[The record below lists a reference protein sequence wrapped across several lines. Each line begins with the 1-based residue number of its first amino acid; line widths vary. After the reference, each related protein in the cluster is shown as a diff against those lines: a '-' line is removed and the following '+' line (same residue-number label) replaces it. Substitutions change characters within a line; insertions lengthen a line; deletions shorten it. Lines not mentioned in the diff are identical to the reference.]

1 MKMTLINHK
10 SLRGV
15 SVEWCSGQGVGPER
29 WQERGQPERGFES
42 HSGLLLNGRHC
53 TTQSGPLS
61 CNPVAWAH
69 HVVIKNYFGSNTRR
83 GMCLPVD
90 FPLSS
95 RRSKQIMLRRSKCS
109 MGRAI
114 KWCRFVGTYPVRYT
128 EYYYFVVLFDLI
140 SEINWNLL
148 ISSEFRLFHLS
159 SKFRF
164 QQKYT

>member
-1 MKMTLINHK
+1 MRNLFQMSCLPYLCDLKQNVVAYAAEVTAETWKKVLRHGKK
-10 SLRGV
+10 SP
-15 SVEWCSGQGVGPER
+15 WCSGQGVGPER
-29 WQERGQPERGFES
+29 WRERGQPERAFES
-42 HSGLLLNGRHC
+42 IRRLLLNGRHC

-128 EYYYFVVLFDLI
+128 E
-140 SEINWNLL
+140 
-148 ISSEFRLFHLS
+148 
-159 SKFRF
+159 
-164 QQKYT
+164 

>member
-1 MKMTLINHK
+1 M
-10 SLRGV
+10 SLRRE
-15 SVEWCSGQGVGPER
+15 SPWCSGQGIGPER
-29 WQERGQPERGFES
+29 WLERGQPERGFDS

-128 EYYYFVVLFDLI
+128 EYYYCY
-140 SEINWNLL
+140 
-148 ISSEFRLFHLS
+148 EFCFLPTKS
-159 SKFRF
+159 P
-164 QQKYT
+164 